1 MKIQRI
7 SQIGAAGM
15 GVLFMLAIGIGA
27 YDVNLIRI
35 GGSLHNEE
43 QAAADLLADSMPPT
57 LSTADPYLIASKV
70 MLGTISVGEA
80 ERTFQNDR
88 RNYEERKAA
97 VEKNEFLPEDV
108 QDGFVR
114 EVLPSSDRF
123 WDELQNNFIPVAKSG
138 NADAAR
144 ASFNRLT
151 RLENENEVVIG
162 RVVSKLLKADEEIEA
177 KASKGVV
184 NISIQL
190 GLIMF
195 LLAGA
200 VGAAVWFLMRKVLQP
215 TNAMIGYKPQVKI
228 AAEGMPGRRLMPITQ
243 QLASQLDELGKSL
256 ERLGETLCADPAI
269 ISSHIGAL
277 QEIDR
282 IAQMQFAIATIITAD
297 DPYEACLN
305 SPLERVR
312 KLALIEALAA

>member
-15 GVLFMLAIGIGA
+15 GMLFMLAIGIGA

-35 GGSLHNEE
+35 GGSLHNQE
-43 QAAADLLADSMPPT
+43 QAAAELLADTMPPT

-70 MLGTISVGEA
+70 MLGTISAGEA

-97 VEKNEFLPEDV
+97 AEKNEFLPEDV

-114 EVLPSSDRF
+114 EVFPSSDRF
-123 WDELQNNFIPVAKSG
+123 WDELQNNFIPAAKSG

-162 RVVSKLLKADEEIEA
+162 RVGSKLLKADEEIEA
-177 KASKGVV
+177 KASIRAFDVLTDHVSAIKGQAEAPADGAISAELEAIAESDGTEEAEPAAPDPVINETPSPVV
-184 NISIQL
+184 ADDAANDDLEID
-190 GLIMF
+190 F
-195 LLAGA
+195 DDLLADLNA
-200 VGAAVWFLMRKVLQP
+200 PEPAAGGHVTP
-215 TNAMIGYKPQVKI
+215 S
-228 AAEGMPGRRLMPITQ
+228 GR
-243 QLASQLDELGKSL
+243 
-256 ERLGETLCADPAI
+256 ERATL
-269 ISSHIGAL
+269 
-277 QEIDR
+277 
-282 IAQMQFAIATIITAD
+282 
-297 DPYEACLN
+297 
-305 SPLERVR
+305 
-312 KLALIEALAA
+312 